1 MVPKQILFNLH
12 RVRFFTKPKYA
23 HEYNHCKMLFLKE
36 SMKIILNFSD
46 PFVKVY
52 LMQNNRKVSK
62 KKTTI
67 KRGERNPIF
76 NEAMIFSVPS
86 TALSVNILSN
96 IHVFLRIFL

>member
-1 MVPKQILFNLH
+1 MYMQPWYNGKNRQVGCIHVLQ
-12 RVRFFTKPKYA
+12 FTCINMI
-23 HEYNHCKMLFLKE
+23 HV
-36 SMKIILNFSD
+36 SSFSD

-86 TALSVNILSN
+86 STLSVRTLVLVVQFHLIPIN
-96 IHVFLRIFL
+96 

>member
-1 MVPKQILFNLH
+1 
-12 RVRFFTKPKYA
+12 
-23 HEYNHCKMLFLKE
+23 
-36 SMKIILNFSD
+36 MKIILNFSD

-86 TALSVNILSN
+86 SALSVNILSY
-96 IHVFLRIFL
+96 IHVFLRRFL